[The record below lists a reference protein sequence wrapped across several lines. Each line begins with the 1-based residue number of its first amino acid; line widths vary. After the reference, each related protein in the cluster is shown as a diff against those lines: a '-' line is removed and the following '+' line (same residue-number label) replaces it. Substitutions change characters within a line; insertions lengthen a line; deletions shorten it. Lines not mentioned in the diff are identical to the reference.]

1 MNSQCD
7 VAAAQLKAAENR
19 YAECRADLS
28 KAYEEEAAKRR
39 KAYGDEAAK
48 RRNAYGDEADKRRKA
63 YEDEAAKRR
72 AEVLN
77 AYEDKTIKLEAYVA
91 ALKAKWSKTA

>member
-1 MNSQCD
+1 VSNQCD
-7 VAAAQLKAAENR
+7 VAAAELKTAENR
-19 YAECRADLS
+19 YAECRANLS

-39 KAYGDEAAK
+39 KAYADEAAKRQKAYGDEAAK
-48 RRNAYGDEADKRRKA
+48 RQKDYG
-63 YEDEAAKRR
+63 DEAAKRR

-77 AYEDKTIKLEAYVA
+77 AYEDKNIKLEAYMA

>member
-19 YAECRADLS
+19 YAECRADFL
-28 KAYEEEAAKRR
+28 KAYENEAAKRR
-39 KAYGDEAAK
+39 NAYADEAAKRQKAYGDEAAK
-48 RRNAYGDEADKRRKA
+48 RQKAYG
-63 YEDEAAKRR
+63 DEAAKRR

-77 AYEDKTIKLEAYVA
+77 AYEDKNIKLEAYMA

>member
-1 MNSQCD
+1 MNMNSQCD

-28 KAYEEEAAKRR
+28 KAYEN
-39 KAYGDEAAK
+39 EAAK
-48 RRNAYGDEADKRRKA
+48 RRNAYADEAAKRQKA
-63 YEDEAAKRR
+63 YGDEAAKRR

-77 AYEDKTIKLEAYVA
+77 AYEDKNIKLEAYMA

>member
-28 KAYEEEAAKRR
+28 KAYEN
-39 KAYGDEAAK
+39 EAAK
-48 RRNAYGDEADKRRKA
+48 RRNAYADEAAKRQKA
-63 YEDEAAKRR
+63 YGDEAAKRR

-77 AYEDKTIKLEAYVA
+77 AYEDKNIKLEAYMA